1 MQGKSHKFWRLGQGH
16 LWGPFFCLLYCVK
29 QRCDNT
35 PENKLFAVDFLRG
48 RSFPSISCTFLGQN
62 SQFNIHPPPRKGDSQ
77 MAPVVKNPPANA
89 GDTRNTSSIPGLGR
103 SSGGGNDNPLQYS
116 FLEDPKDR
124 GALWATVYGITK
136 SQTWL
141 HMHDPENI
149 RRQLPTRKGMG
160 TDLEWWLSPDEVQS
174 GYARDFSKYFMQMNL
189 LSLAS

>member
-1 MQGKSHKFWRLGQGH
+1 
-16 LWGPFFCLLYCVK
+16 
-29 QRCDNT
+29 
-35 PENKLFAVDFLRG
+35 
-48 RSFPSISCTFLGQN
+48 
-62 SQFNIHPPPRKGDSQ
+62 

-89 GDTRNTSSIPGLGR
+89 GDTRSTSSIPVLGR
-103 SSGGGNDNPLQYS
+103 SSGGGNDNLLQYS

-141 HMHDPENI
+141 RMHDPENI